1 MPGTIAASTTGVTG
15 GASGPGRTTADRIVA
30 SGGQAAI
37 LEREGVSDRT
47 DLAPV
52 GGRVQSRARS
62 RGGNIGLFDLELDP
76 HLAQFPDD
84 RDDLPHLRVEVILEH
99 GWSRVRQVQ
108 VGVSLELGA
117 GDDLEVLARRHVLD
131 DAGRVRDAHVTE

>member
-1 MPGTIAASTTGVTG
+1 MPGNIAGSTAVVTG

-52 GGRVQSRARS
+52 GGRVQSRPRHAAGISVSSTSNLTLTWRS
-62 RGGNIGLFDLELDP
+62 FRTTATTFRTFG
-76 HLAQFPDD
+76 
-84 RDDLPHLRVEVILEH
+84 
-99 GWSRVRQVQ
+99 SK
-108 VGVSLELGA
+108 
-117 GDDLEVLARRHVLD
+117 
-131 DAGRVRDAHVTE
+131 

>member
-52 GGRVQSRARS
+52 GGRRVQSRPRHAAGISVSSTSNLTLTWRS
-62 RGGNIGLFDLELDP
+62 FRTTATTFRTFG
-76 HLAQFPDD
+76 
-84 RDDLPHLRVEVILEH
+84 
-99 GWSRVRQVQ
+99 SK
-108 VGVSLELGA
+108 
-117 GDDLEVLARRHVLD
+117 
-131 DAGRVRDAHVTE
+131 